1 MPVGADT
8 VADAIRI
15 GSEVFQALKK
25 QLSDAGHN
33 TNVGDEG
40 GFAPNLKSADEALG
54 FILKAVEAA
63 GYRPGE
69 DVVLALDAASTEFF
83 ADGRYDLAGEGK
95 VLDGAGMADYLRDLC
110 DRYPIVSIEDG
121 MAEDDWEGWRALTAA
136 LGDRVQ
142 LVGDRKSTRLHSSH

>member
-1 MPVGADT
+1 MFFFASRIRHTSCALVTGVQTCALPIYADNPIDLQEVMIMPVGADT

-54 FILKAVEAA
+54 FLLKAAEAA
-63 GYRPGE
+63 G
-69 DVVLALDAASTEFF
+69 
-83 ADGRYDLAGEGK
+83 
-95 VLDGAGMADYLRDLC
+95 
-110 DRYPIVSIEDG
+110 
-121 MAEDDWEGWRALTAA
+121 
-136 LGDRVQ
+136 
-142 LVGDRKSTRLHSSH
+142 